1 MKVYIDVVIILNFLI
16 DLILI
21 LSVAIV
27 LRRKTNIKKLIMSSI
42 IGSLSLC
49 LLFLIKSNITL
60 LLVKVISSIV
70 MVVIAFNFRDIKYT
84 LKNILYLY
92 ISSAFLGGVLYMLNL
107 ELCYQNEGMIFYH
120 NEMSLNYIIIIVL
133 APFII
138 YIYIKESKNLKNN
151 YANYYNVDIYLKD
164 GNVKKMTAF
173 LDTGNHL
180 IDPYKNRPIILV
192 NKKVLDVSYLDTNV
206 LLVPYD
212 SLNNHGLLRCIIP
225 DKIYIDKVGFRYN
238 YLIGIANSDIKI
250 DGIDCILHTKL
261 LERND

>member
-1 MKVYIDVVIILNFLI
+1 MKVYIDVVIMLNFLI

-84 LKNILYLY
+84 LKNVLYLY
-92 ISSAFLGGVLYMLNL
+92 ISSSFLGGVLYMLNL

-120 NEMSLNYIIIIVL
+120 NEMSLNYIIL
-133 APFII
+133 LLLLPLSYT
-138 YIYIKESKNLKNN
+138 YI
-151 YANYYNVDIYLKD
+151 
-164 GNVKKMTAF
+164 
-173 LDTGNHL
+173 
-180 IDPYKNRPIILV
+180 
-192 NKKVLDVSYLDTNV
+192 
-206 LLVPYD
+206 
-212 SLNNHGLLRCIIP
+212 
-225 DKIYIDKVGFRYN
+225 
-238 YLIGIANSDIKI
+238 
-250 DGIDCILHTKL
+250 
-261 LERND
+261 

>member
-1 MKVYIDVVIILNFLI
+1 
-16 DLILI
+16 
-21 LSVAIV
+21 
-27 LRRKTNIKKLIMSSI
+27 
-42 IGSLSLC
+42 
-49 LLFLIKSNITL
+49 
-60 LLVKVISSIV
+60 
-70 MVVIAFNFRDIKYT
+70 MVVIAFNFMDIKYT
-84 LKNILYLY
+84 LKNVLYLY
-92 ISSAFLGGVLYMLNL
+92 ISSSFLGGVLYMLNL

-120 NEMSLNYIIIIVL
+120 NEMSLNYIIIIAL

-151 YANYYNVDIYLKD
+151 YANYYNIDIYLKD